1 MMKATFSWFERA
13 YFNFC
18 AHFNFKTQ
26 RRIYDTATSKMKL
39 SVKLVN
45 GFQSLTSSQGTPS

>member
-39 SVKLVN
+39 FVKLVN